1 MNTAKAKDERVH
13 MLQEARAFA
22 TLPQVAIAL
31 AAAFISA
38 AILSMAFSIDTSAGF
53 STIDSAWAD
62 VAYAVESS
70 DQDQGDSAS
79 ELTVEETDDQA
90 ANVETDTDDASDEET
105 VVEEIEDDEVPM
117 AQAIG
122 VGRNI
127 QFVIVAGV
135 ATAVIAFILF
145 MRRMKRSMDGMRRR
159 FRS

>member
-1 MNTAKAKDERVH
+1 MNTAKAKEERVH

-31 AAAFISA
+31 AVAFITAS
-38 AILSMAFSIDTSAGF
+38 ILSMAFAISVSAGF
-53 STIDSAWAD
+53 STIDNPWAD
-62 VAYAVESS
+62 VAYAVEAS

-79 ELTVEETDDQA
+79 EITVEETADQA
-90 ANVETDTDDASDEET
+90 ANDGKATGDASDEEA